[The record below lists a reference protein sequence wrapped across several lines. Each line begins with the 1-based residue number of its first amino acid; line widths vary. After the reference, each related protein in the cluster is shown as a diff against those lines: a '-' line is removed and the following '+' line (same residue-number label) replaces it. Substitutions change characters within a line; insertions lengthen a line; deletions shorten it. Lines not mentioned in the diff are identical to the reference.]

1 MSENPYREKIIKLEK
16 IKSDYEDLVRYDY
29 DDLDEEEK
37 AKVDNVDIEDIES
50 EINRLYK
57 QQRIWQA
64 KEDWG
69 DEWEDYI

>member
-50 EINRLYK
+50 EISRLYK